1 MNYDDN
7 PIIQNLRKAYWSVDE
22 DGMAIW
28 DQWKRDSFLKMSPN
42 ERRQSLQIV
51 DQYLD
56 TQVRPTRDFAEML
69 TQKRELERLHL
80 ALHRAAR

>member
-56 TQVRPTRDFAEML
+56 TQVRPTPEDWRGGRA
-69 TQKRELERLHL
+69 TQLHSKQTKELQT
-80 ALHRAAR
+80 